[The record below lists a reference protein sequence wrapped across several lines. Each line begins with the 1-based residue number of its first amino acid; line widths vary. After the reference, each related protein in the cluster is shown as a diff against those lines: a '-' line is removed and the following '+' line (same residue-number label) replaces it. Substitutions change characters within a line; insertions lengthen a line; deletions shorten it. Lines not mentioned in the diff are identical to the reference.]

1 VREETGHTNTGDGR
15 IAEREYTSDIRD
27 DRAPFHTHECPGCQ
41 FVGCHV
47 EGRTRYD
54 LYFCTTPA
62 DSYPVSVVA
71 RCGGESQNW
80 VRGSYAHHVGRT
92 SGVPSTRALIR
103 AADLAFEQ
111 GLVPLSYGSPLE
123 LEVGALLDLAVG
135 ESGAEGR
142 RAFVVYQAPGSS
154 INALQLNLAATAA
167 GRRSLRTLVVFR
179 SGERDD
185 LEPLRAL
192 AQGFDRDVTTGI
204 LQEEGDAE
212 SQARAFQIT
221 LASATAFD
229 RLLGLETPLVA
240 DLFDIVV
247 VGQGF
252 ADSHAETLRRVGAHF
267 GGARLLLLWTAIP
280 PATFPGLEATTTGDI
295 TVYDA
300 ERLRARGGE
309 RDAATPDLFA
319 GYPLSEPGGERSEWL
334 ARLPDAYRLGGERT
348 SCRFDLGFAFTWRP
362 GSERAF
368 DYPYDGLPPL
378 DELKAARVLA
388 VRRAAGEGADE
399 ANRLLEESKAEA
411 GMYIQVPRDF
421 PDQCEVRPTAFGLYA
436 RHLADGALHTFQV
449 WPAPYLRAAEERYA
463 REREEGNVS
472 GVMVG
477 ARIRQHTPFGVE
489 SWGREG
495 DFSMRRFFELDGAL
509 SHEREPGVGLLFA
522 SPPCGRPEPRMIR
535 RLDAPAAAEHVF
547 QERER
552 VRPSGLGRTAGWS
565 SDIEGTVRRVES
577 GAVYVEWDGVGGVE
591 DNMLPSELVSLGEFA
606 AEE

>member
-1 VREETGHTNTGDGR
+1 MREETGHTNTGDGQ

-27 DRAPFHTHECPGCQ
+27 DRAPFHEHECPGCQ

-54 LYFCTTPA
+54 LYFCTTPS

-71 RCGGESQNW
+71 RGGGEALRW
-80 VRGSYAHHVGRT
+80 VRGGYAQHVGRT
-92 SGVPSTRALIR
+92 SGDPSTRALIR
-103 AADLAFEQ
+103 AAGLAFEQ

-123 LEVGALLDLAVG
+123 LEVCALLGLADG
-135 ESGAEGR
+135 EGGAEGR
-142 RAFVVYQAPGSS
+142 RAFVVSQAPGSS
-154 INALQLNLAATAA
+154 SNTLQLNLAATAA
-167 GRRSLRTLVVFR
+167 ARRGLRTLVVFR
-179 SGERDD
+179 SGEGDD
-185 LEPLRAL
+185 LEHLRAVS
-192 AQGFDRDVTTGI
+192 QGFDRDVATGI

-212 SQARAFQIT
+212 SQSRAFQIT
-221 LASATAFD
+221 LATAAAFD
-229 RLLGLETPLVA
+229 RLLGLETPPAA
-240 DLFDIVV
+240 DLFDIIII
-247 VGQGF
+247 GQGY

-267 GGARLLLLWTAIP
+267 GVARLLLLWTAIP

-295 TVYDA
+295 TIYDA

-319 GYPLSEPGGERSEWL
+319 GYPLSELGGERGEWL

-368 DYPYDGLPPL
+368 DYPYDSLPRL
-378 DELKAARVLA
+378 DELKVARVLA
-388 VRRAAGEGADE
+388 VGRAAGEGADE
-399 ANRLLEESKAEA
+399 ANRLLEESRAEA
-411 GMYIQVPRDF
+411 GMYILVPRDF
-421 PDQCEVRPTAFGLYA
+421 PDQCEVRATAFGLYA

-449 WPAPYLRAAEERYA
+449 WPAPYLRDAEERYS
-463 REREEGNVS
+463 REREEGTVS

-477 ARIRQHTPFGVE
+477 ARIRQHVPFGVE
-489 SWGREG
+489 SWGRAG
-495 DFSMRRFFELDGAL
+495 DFSARRFFELDGAL
-509 SHEREPGVGLLFA
+509 SHEREPGLGLLFV
-522 SPPCGRPEPRMIR
+522 SPLCGQSEPRLIR
-535 RLDAPAAAEHVF
+535 RLAAPNSAEHAY

-552 VRPSGLGRTAGWS
+552 VRPSGLGRTTGWS
-565 SDIEGTVRRVES
+565 SDIEGTVRRVET

-591 DNMLPSELVSLGEFA
+591 DPMLPSEINSLGRFA